1 MTKENSTSDET
12 ISLAETELEEI
23 IKALA
28 SPARRE
34 ILAWLRTPEQHFAD
48 QAHPLE
54 MGVCAGKIFEKTGLS
69 HSTASAHLAS
79 LQRAGLVSTRKI
91 GQWIFYSR
99 NEAVIAAF
107 LRKMQHE
114 L

>member
-1 MTKENSTSDET
+1 MTKENSTSDEVLPL
-12 ISLAETELEEI
+12 SDTELEEI

-34 ILAWLRTPEQHFAD
+34 ILAWLRTPGTYFAD

-54 MGVCAGKIFEKTGLS
+54 MGVCASKIFEKTGLS
-69 HSTASAHLAS
+69 QSTASAHLAS
-79 LQRAGLVSTRKI
+79 LQRAGLVSTRKV
-91 GQWIFYSR
+91 GQWIFYAR

-107 LRKMQHE
+107 LHKMHQE